1 MFLKTTNRT
10 MIPQLH
16 LDLPVVQR
24 RLVGFI
30 HEEITR
36 AGMQCA
42 VIGVSGGVDSA
53 LVAALASQALG
64 PENVFGMMLPYR
76 DSSPASIT
84 DAKKLISVLGIRH
97 ELVEIT
103 PMVEPMFALDPEM
116 NQVRRGNA
124 MARTRMI
131 MLYDRS
137 ARERGLV
144 VGTGNKTEFL
154 LGYSTLHGDAACAI
168 APIGDLYKTQVWL
181 LAEYLGIPAEIIEK
195 APSADLWS
203 GQTDEEELGFAYRR
217 VDELLH
223 FMIDEGQERE
233 ALGSKGFEDAFI
245 DVVRQRIELNRFK
258 RSLPAI
264 PRIGT
269 PV

>member
-1 MFLKTTNRT
+1 
-10 MIPQLH
+10 MIPQLQ
-16 LDLPVVQR
+16 LDLPAVLR

-30 HEEITR
+30 REEITR

-53 LVAALASQALG
+53 LVAALASRALG

-76 DSSPASIT
+76 DSSRGSIT
-84 DAKKLISVLGIRH
+84 DAKTLISALGIRH

-103 PMVEPMFALDPEM
+103 PIVDPMFALDPEM
-116 NQVRRGNA
+116 DTIRRGNA
-124 MARTRMI
+124 MARARMI

-144 VGTGNKTEFL
+144 VGTGNKTELL

-181 LAEYLGIPAEIIEK
+181 LAEHLGIPAEIIEK

-203 GQTDEEELGFAYRR
+203 GQTDEEELGFTYRR

-233 ALGSKGFEDAFI
+233 ALISKGFESTFI
-245 DVVRQRIELNRFK
+245 DAVCERMERNRFK
-258 RSLPAI
+258 RSLPAV
-264 PRIGT
+264 PHIGAT
-269 PV
+269 A